1 MGKWLPLISLC
12 ATLLLWGCK
21 APVRD
26 FDLAKLDRDGYD
38 TRDSVHL
45 FIDIAD
51 TLSPHSVYFSS
62 RTDKEFYSPYILADL
77 YMTSPTG
84 LKERHY
90 IEIPTD
96 KLIREGVVKRSSQN
110 GVCDIT
116 WRWRGDFSPRESGE
130 WKMTL
135 LLLNRGEQ
143 ESYIV
148 KGIQEIGINIEPN
161 NERKR

>member
-12 ATLLLWGCK
+12 ATLLIQGCNT
-21 APVRD
+21 PVRD
-26 FDLAKLDRDGYD
+26 FDLAKIDRDGYD

-45 FIDIAD
+45 IIDIAD
-51 TLSPHSVYFSS
+51 TLTPHSVYFSS
-62 RTDKEFYSPYILADL
+62 RTDKDFYSPYIMAAL
-77 YMTSPTG
+77 YTTSPSG
-84 LKERHY
+84 VRERHY

-96 KLIREGVVKRSSQN
+96 KLIKDGVVKHSSQN
-110 GVCDIT
+110 GVCDII
-116 WRWRGDFSPRESGE
+116 WRWRDDFSPGECGE

-143 ESYIV
+143 ESYII

-161 NERKR
+161 ERKR